1 MKASASDSRLTTAA
15 SATRTLVCLL
25 AWLSTSADA
34 EIPAPSPLFVQ
45 PGIADGAHSMVF
57 GAVWG
62 WLWGW
67 RWRRPFAG
75 GTLTGYSELAFGR
88 WRSRDDGAG
97 DSRGSATA
105 WTTQLGITPVL
116 RWHPSTPEAA
126 WFLEAGVGANLLTPV
141 YVNGDKRFSTTFNFG
156 DHMAVGWGWG
166 EERRHEIVLRVQHF
180 SNAGIEI
187 PNPGEDFVQLRYAW
201 QY

>member
-1 MKASASDSRLTTAA
+1 
-15 SATRTLVCLL
+15 
-25 AWLSTSADA
+25 
-34 EIPAPSPLFVQ
+34 
-45 PGIADGAHSMVF
+45 MVF
-57 GAVWG
+57 GAV
-62 WLWGW
+62 WGW

-97 DSRGSATA
+97 DSRGSAIA

-141 YVNGDKRFSTTFNFG
+141 YVNGGKRFSTTFNFG

-180 SNAGIEI
+180 SNAGIKN
-187 PNPGEDFVQLRYAW
+187 PNPGEDFVQLGYAW